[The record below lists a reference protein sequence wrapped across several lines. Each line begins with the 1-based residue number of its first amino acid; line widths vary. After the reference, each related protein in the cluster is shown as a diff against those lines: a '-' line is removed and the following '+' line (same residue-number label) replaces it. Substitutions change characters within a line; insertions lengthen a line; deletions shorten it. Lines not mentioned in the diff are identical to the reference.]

1 MVCVALLLLN
11 TMEQNEEMLNWQF
24 ILELFCA
31 KWAIV
36 CYNFD
41 VPPTLFIMG
50 ISLDINGIVRCSKLP
65 DYVNRT

>member
-24 ILELFCA
+24 ILELFA
-31 KWAIV
+31 QNGL
-36 CYNFD
+36 YNFD

>member
-24 ILELFCA
+24 ILKVFAQNGLM
-31 KWAIV
+31 